1 MSDGRNIGAFFDLDG
16 TLLPPP
22 SLERR
27 FIGYLLRRRVL
38 RVTSLLGWF
47 VDVLENAPIGTPFA
61 EADRSYLAGLSASL
75 ADEWLADLPHIA
87 SLFRRRTPRSSN
99 SMRRYGH
106 RVFIIS
112 GTLAP
117 LARAVAR
124 QLPDEPIVCATE
136 LKTCESRARN
146 DTGALLWNGRLA
158 GEWLNGAAKA
168 GAVHS
173 LGAQYELDLSRSFAF
188 GDSAGDFAMLVAV
201 GNPRAVNPAL
211 GLRRIAHARGW
222 QVERWNQRK
231 AMTRVSVTGSVL
243 VAYPERDR

>member
-38 RVTSLLGWF
+38 RVASLVGWF

-75 ADEWLADLPHIA
+75 AEEWLADRRAPLPFFAEGLRALEQHA
-87 SLFRRRTPRSSN
+87 AL
-99 SMRRYGH
+99 GH

-112 GTLAP
+112 GTLAA
-117 LARAVAR
+117 LARAVAGL
-124 QLPDEPIVCATE
+124 LPGEPEVSATE
-136 LKTCESRARN
+136 LKTYESRARN
-146 DTGALLWNGRLA
+146 DSGALLWNGRLA

-168 GAVHS
+168 RAVHS
-173 LGAQYELDLSRSFAF
+173 LGARCELDLSRSFAY
-188 GDSAGDFAMLVAV
+188 GDSGGDIAMLAAV
-201 GNPRAVNPAL
+201 GNPRAINPAFR
-211 GLRRIAHARGW
+211 LRRIARACGW
-222 QVERWNQRK
+222 PVERWNQRT
-231 AMTRVSVTGSVL
+231 AMTRDCATGSAL
-243 VAYPERDR
+243 AACSERDR

>member
-38 RVTSLLGWF
+38 RVASLLGWF

-75 ADEWLADLPHIA
+75 ADEWLADCHTSLPFFVEG
-87 SLFRRRTPRSSN
+87 LRSIEWHAAH
-99 SMRRYGH
+99 GH

>member
-38 RVTSLLGWF
+38 RVTSLVGWF

-75 ADEWLADLPHIA
+75 ADEWLADRRAPLPFFAEGLRALEQHA
-87 SLFRRRTPRSSN
+87 AL
-99 SMRRYGH
+99 GH

-124 QLPDEPIVCATE
+124 QLPGEP
-136 LKTCESRARN
+136 
-146 DTGALLWNGRLA
+146 D
-158 GEWLNGAAKA
+158 
-168 GAVHS
+168 S
-173 LGAQYELDLSRSFAF
+173 L
-188 GDSAGDFAMLVAV
+188 
-201 GNPRAVNPAL
+201 
-211 GLRRIAHARGW
+211 
-222 QVERWNQRK
+222 
-231 AMTRVSVTGSVL
+231 
-243 VAYPERDR
+243 RDRVEDLRKPRPT

>member
-38 RVTSLLGWF
+38 RVASLAGWV

-75 ADEWLADLPHIA
+75 ADEWLADL
-87 SLFRRRTPRSSN
+87 RTPLPFFAEGLRAIEWHAA
-99 SMRRYGH
+99 RGH

-124 QLPDEPIVCATE
+124 QLPGDPVVCATE

-146 DTGALLWNGRLA
+146 DSGAPLWNGRLA
-158 GEWLNGAAKA
+158 GEWLNGTAKA
-168 GAVHS
+168 RAVNS
-173 LGAQYELDLSRSFAF
+173 LAAQYELDVAQSFAY
-188 GDSAGDFAMLVAV
+188 GDSGGDLAMLAAV
-201 GNPRAVNPAL
+201 GNPRAVNPAF
-211 GLRRIAHARGW
+211 GLRRIARARDW
-222 QVERWNQRK
+222 YVERWQQEAFAPRHCAANS
-231 AMTRVSVTGSVL
+231 AL
-243 VAYPERDR
+243 AAYPERER

>member
-1 MSDGRNIGAFFDLDG
+1 MSDGRSVGAFFDLDG
-16 TLLPPP
+16 TLLPAP

-38 RVTSLLGWF
+38 RVASLVGWF

-75 ADEWLADLPHIA
+75 ADEWLADRRAPLP
-87 SLFRRRTPRSSN
+87 FFTEGRRALEQHAAL
-99 SMRRYGH
+99 GH

-124 QLPDEPIVCATE
+124 QLPGEPEVCATE
-136 LKTCESRARN
+136 LKTRESTARY
-146 DTGALLWNGRLA
+146 DSSAPLWTGRLA

-168 GAVHS
+168 RAVHS
-173 LGAQYELDLSRSFAF
+173 LGARCELDLSRSFAY
-188 GDSAGDFAMLVAV
+188 GDSGGDIAMLAAV
-201 GNPRAVNPAL
+201 GNPRAVNPVFS
-211 GLRRIAHARGW
+211 LRRIARARGW
-222 QVERWNQRK
+222 SVERWNQRT
-231 AMTRVSVTGSVL
+231 AMRRVSATGSAL
-243 VAYPERDR
+243 AACSERDR